1 MLNTSLYLN
10 LTSMQLF
17 VDIVQQMSPQLIVE
31 QISQFLSSF
40 YSLLLFYFVI
50 FKSTRLLAMAN
61 EVSSL
66 LFLELIE
73 CLKNTEWSGWVRRGL
88 LAPKSMSNHMYRMAI
103 MC

>member
-73 CLKNTEWSGWVRRGL
+73 CLKNIEWSGWVRRGL